1 MRKTLPLFTRLNRLI
16 LGLGM
21 GLALLAT
28 VSCSS
33 SDDDAADTYAV
44 VQAASFNFNE
54 TDPSVNVIQVLAN
67 TAWQVFWTPASDGV
81 TVEPAAGSGN
91 GSFRVTAMPA
101 GQTLRFG
108 VRTADGRSIDQYVTV
123 TRAAESGGEDDEEDG
138 DEGEG
143 QLPIGETL
151 FSLDF
156 GNGEGGVWADT
167 NNEWKTQ
174 TGSGAATVSYNMYRM
189 RINNDNFGSANRY
202 TGASGHSYAKIFTD
216 GDPGY
221 FTIRDISLPEGQT
234 AFWLS
239 FGAIF
244 PEGDM
249 RLEVSADGATWHQLT
264 YKGAATYNVWTPV
277 SVGFTLSAPV
287 AKLSFRYS
295 VTGVQRAYG
304 LNFDDVVL
312 KAGGGGQTVDLG
324 STPADDDYRFPELP
338 ANWVAPAS
346 DAAAI
351 AGDFAFF
358 THWTRSVNSN
368 RVVRNYSYCYD
379 TRRHSPVWVAYP
391 LHAVYLEGGYG
402 RTSPD
407 PWVPDPSLDAS
418 LQAKIYR
425 ADGPSGDDPYQYW
438 STNTLYS
445 LGLSGYWTRGHLCM
459 SSERGG
465 ANREINRQTF
475 YPTNVAPQPDVA
487 NRSFGEVWSCIES
500 LISGSND
507 RSNDI
512 SADDGASNRN
522 IVADTLFVVAG
533 CHYAH
538 EDWTEFDSSNDNE
551 SAVDPNRKT
560 CVIPTHQFKVLLRT
574 RSGVTGKRI
583 AACEADEL
591 QAVGFWVETFT
602 QLDASSV
609 GAVLREVAVPVARIE
624 QLTGLILFPGV
635 PASVKEQYDPSDWG
649 F

>member
-1 MRKTLPLFTRLNRLI
+1 MRKTLPLFTRVNRLL

-249 RLEVSADGATWHQLT
+249 RLEVSADGAT
-264 YKGAATYNVWTPV
+264 
-277 SVGFTLSAPV
+277 
-287 AKLSFRYS
+287 
-295 VTGVQRAYG
+295 
-304 LNFDDVVL
+304 
-312 KAGGGGQTVDLG
+312 
-324 STPADDDYRFPELP
+324 
-338 ANWVAPAS
+338 
-346 DAAAI
+346 
-351 AGDFAFF
+351 
-358 THWTRSVNSN
+358 
-368 RVVRNYSYCYD
+368 
-379 TRRHSPVWVAYP
+379 
-391 LHAVYLEGGYG
+391 
-402 RTSPD
+402 
-407 PWVPDPSLDAS
+407 
-418 LQAKIYR
+418 
-425 ADGPSGDDPYQYW
+425 
-438 STNTLYS
+438 
-445 LGLSGYWTRGHLCM
+445 
-459 SSERGG
+459 
-465 ANREINRQTF
+465 
-475 YPTNVAPQPDVA
+475 
-487 NRSFGEVWSCIES
+487 
-500 LISGSND
+500 
-507 RSNDI
+507 
-512 SADDGASNRN
+512 
-522 IVADTLFVVAG
+522 
-533 CHYAH
+533 
-538 EDWTEFDSSNDNE
+538 
-551 SAVDPNRKT
+551 
-560 CVIPTHQFKVLLRT
+560 
-574 RSGVTGKRI
+574 
-583 AACEADEL
+583 
-591 QAVGFWVETFT
+591 
-602 QLDASSV
+602 
-609 GAVLREVAVPVARIE
+609 
-624 QLTGLILFPGV
+624 
-635 PASVKEQYDPSDWG
+635 
-649 F
+649 